1 VAQTTLNSTQQTP
14 LQAGNGISIENNI
27 ITNTLPDKEVML
39 IGTNGVKIQGSYPT
53 FVIEGDGIFTPYQ
66 PGDGISIQN
75 NTITNTK
82 PDRTL
87 LLSGANGIQI
97 TGFYPEYTIGLLNTA
112 TSLNIYDSTKI
123 LIKGAKNILNY
134 PVECDSSFNIPGAKM
149 L

>member
-1 VAQTTLNSTQQTP
+1 M
-14 LQAGNGISIENNI
+14 
-27 ITNTLPDKEVML
+27 PDKEVVL
-39 IGTNGVKIQGSYPT
+39 LGANGVSVQGSYPN
-53 FVIEGDGIFTPYQ
+53 FVISGGGIFTPYQ

-112 TSLNIYDSTKI
+112 TSLNIFDSTSIMIRGVKSI
-123 LIKGAKNILNY
+123 PPFPI
-134 PVECDSSFNIPGAKM
+134 ECNTAFNVPGSKM